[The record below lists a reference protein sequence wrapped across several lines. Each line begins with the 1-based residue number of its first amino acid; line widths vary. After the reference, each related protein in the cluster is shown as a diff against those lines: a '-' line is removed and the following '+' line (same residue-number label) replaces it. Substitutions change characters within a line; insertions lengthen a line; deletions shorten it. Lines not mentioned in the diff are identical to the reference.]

1 MKANVILSYYFDLND
16 LVRST
21 MAEQHNVKE
30 QYQITAPIVNN
41 LANLSLYV
49 LDRVKEKF
57 PEMLITSGYRCKE
70 VNRLVKGAENS
81 QHMKG
86 MAADIFVKDLDALW
100 DFLHKITIDQCIRYP
115 NFIHVSYNFSSNRMQ
130 YIQKL

>member
-30 QYQITAPIVNN
+30 QYQITASIVNN

-81 QHMKG
+81 LHMKG

-100 DFLHKITIDQCIRYP
+100 DFLQNINVDQCIRYP
-115 NFIHVSYNFSSNRMQ
+115 GYIHVSFDFVHNRNQYN
-130 YIQKL
+130 QKL